1 VKRKTYYA
9 HAKCIYGH
17 PHEKKELAAI
27 RRRLKGT
34 QIVNPAR
41 YDGLPE
47 KRKDTLGFC
56 FRLIDKVDVLVYSR
70 LLGKITAG
78 VGAEV
83 NYALRLK
90 KPVYQLREGNL
101 VRQSR
106 PVKYETIS
114 RTISLYD
121 QWKEKYLC

>member
-9 HAKCIYGH
+9 HAMCTYGH
-17 PHEKKELAAI
+17 LQEQQELAAI
-27 RRRLKGT
+27 RRCLRGT

-41 YDGLPE
+41 YDGHPKKLI
-47 KRKDTLGFC
+47 DTLGFC
-56 FRLIDKVDVLVYSR
+56 FRLIERADALVFSK

-83 NYALRLK
+83 NHALKLK
-90 KPVYQLREGNL
+90 MPVYQLRDGKL
-101 VRQSR
+101 LRQVRS
-106 PVKYETIS
+106 VKYLSRS

-121 QWKEKYLC
+121 EWRNKYLD